1 MKIVA
6 ADWLPYCL
14 PFKSPWRSSQGVL
27 SERRGRLLRLETD
40 DGRVGWGDCA
50 PLPEFGISE
59 TAATSLAEELAYL
72 DLASQKAGLPLN
84 SWLSGKAPAASAA
97 VNANLGGIFSVN
109 DELVAAAL
117 EIGFSVLKIK
127 VGLGQWQD
135 EIVRLQKLSNCLP
148 LGAKFR
154 LDANLAWSETEAEQF
169 LVACSELPIEG
180 MEEPLRHPDQKA
192 LARLQSLVPFPIA
205 IDESIHLI
213 DGDFFHRPPVRR
225 LVLKPAR
232 FGGLL
237 ATMEIALRAQASEV
251 ECIVTSSLESNCGL
265 LACAHVAAAIAP
277 QGTHGLGTADWFSEN
292 TGENLELHAGRLLLP
307 ATAGLGFF
315 LHPSLNSQTRL
326 CSETEE
332 RT

>member
-1 MKIVA
+1 MKVVT

-14 PFKSPWRSSQGVL
+14 ALKRPWQSSQGVL
-27 SERRGRLLRLETD
+27 SERCGRLLRLKTD

-50 PLPEFGISE
+50 PLSEFGISK
-59 TAATSLAEELAYL
+59 TDATSFAEELAYL

-84 SWLSGKAPAASAA
+84 SWLSGNAPAASTA

-109 DELVAAAL
+109 DELVAAVL
-117 EIGFSVLKIK
+117 ESGFSVLKIK

-135 EIVRLQKLSNCLP
+135 EIARLQKLSNGLP
-148 LGAKFR
+148 PGAKFR
-154 LDANLAWSETEAEQF
+154 LDANLAWPETEAEQF
-169 LVACSELPIEG
+169 FIACSKLPIEG
-180 MEEPLRHPDQKA
+180 IEEPLRHPDQKE
-192 LARLQSLVPFPIA
+192 LAKLQKLVPFPIA

-213 DGDFFHRPPVRR
+213 DGNFFHHPPVRR

-237 ATMEIALRAQASEV
+237 ATMEIALRAQASGV

-277 QGTHGLGTADWFSEN
+277 HATHGLGTSDWFSEN
-292 TGENLELHAGRLLLP
+292 TGENLELRAGRLLLP

-315 LHPSLNSQTRL
+315 FAPVNSQTRL